1 MRRFRLI
8 AWVLLA
14 ALLLDWAPLP
24 EFLPDDVTQAA
35 AQTPSVT
42 VIGPAGTLYYST
54 ASVILSNAATG
65 GVNLFSIVIP
75 GAMFATQAAANT
87 TSTMVAGQP
96 TLGPLNSS
104 IPLHLQ
110 ISGLLDTAAT
120 PGTINIGVNYGVGT
134 TALASSCSGT
144 LGPVGCNA
152 ASIAIA
158 NAVTPTVSLVQT
170 PFYLDVYLTP
180 IATGNMTNL
189 ASAGNATP
197 NIVNTV
203 FMHGRLE
210 YVSVGTPASAIILN
224 AATIAQV
231 NIASAHILNVLWGF
245 GSAGPNYLR
254 VYKILLKQGE

>member
-8 AWVLLA
+8 AWVLIA
-14 ALLLDWAPLP
+14 ALLLSWVPGLP
-24 EFLPDDVTQAA
+24 PIPMEVAS
-35 AQTPSVT
+35 AQTPAVT

-87 TSTMVAGQP
+87 TSTMVPGQP

-110 ISGLLDTAAT
+110 IGGVLDTGAT
-120 PGTINIGVNYGVGT
+120 PGTINVGVNYGVGT
-134 TALASSCSGT
+134 QAAVASGPATIT
-144 LGPVGCNA
+144 L
-152 ASIAIA
+152 A
-158 NAVTPTVSLVQT
+158 NAVTPTVSLVGT
-170 PFYLDVYLTP
+170 PFLLDVYLSP

-210 YVSVGTPASAIILN
+210 YVSVGTPASAMILN
-224 AATIAQV
+224 AATVANV
-231 NIASAHILNVLWGF
+231 NTASAHILNVLWGF

-254 VYKILLKQGE
+254 VYRIILKQGI

>member
-8 AWVLLA
+8 AWVLIA

-35 AQTPSVT
+35 AQQPAVT
-42 VIGPAGTLYYST
+42 VIGPGGTLYYST
-54 ASVILSNAATG
+54 ASVLLSNVASAGT
-65 GVNLFSIVIP
+65 NIFSITIP
-75 GAMFATQAAANT
+75 GALMATQSAANT
-87 TSTMVAGQP
+87 TSTMTPGQP

-144 LGPVGCNA
+144 LGAVGCNA
-152 ASIAIA
+152 ASIAVA
-158 NAVTPTVSLVQT
+158 NAYTPGASIVAA
-170 PFYLDVYLTP
+170 PFTMDVYLSP

-197 NIVNTV
+197 NITNTT
-203 FMHGRLE
+203 FLQGRLE
-210 YVSVGTPASAIILN
+210 LTSATTSYANVLQ
-224 AATIAQV
+224 AATIASV
-231 NIASAHILNVLWGF
+231 NLASAHILNVLWGF

-254 VYKILLKQGE
+254 VFKVILRQGI

>member
-8 AWVLLA
+8 AWVLIA
-14 ALLLDWAPLP
+14 ALLLDWSPLP

-35 AQTPSVT
+35 AQTPAVT

-54 ASVILSNAATG
+54 ASVVLANAAQG
-65 GVNLFSIVIP
+65 GTSIFAIVIP

-87 TSTMVAGQP
+87 TSTMGVGTP

-110 ISGLLDTAAT
+110 IAGLLDTGAT
-120 PGTINIGVNYGVGT
+120 PGTLNIGVNFGQGT
-134 TALASSCSGT
+134 TTNPSAANPFIATIAL
-144 LGPVGCNA
+144 
-152 ASIAIA
+152 A
-158 NAVTPTVSLVQT
+158 NAVTPTVSLVGT
-170 PFYLDVYLTP
+170 PFRLDVRLSP

-203 FMHGRLE
+203 FMEGRLE
-210 YVSVGTPASAIILN
+210 YSGGGTPASMMILN

>member
-1 MRRFRLI
+1 MTARGGRMRRFRLI
-8 AWVLLA
+8 AWVLIA

-24 EFLPDDVTQAA
+24 QWLPDDVTQAA
-35 AQTPSVT
+35 AQTPAVT

-87 TSTMVAGQP
+87 TSTMVPGQP

-110 ISGLLDTAAT
+110 IGGVLDTGAT
-120 PGTINIGVNYGVGT
+120 PGTINVGVNYGVGT
-134 TALASSCSGT
+134 QAAVASGPATIT
-144 LGPVGCNA
+144 L
-152 ASIAIA
+152 A
-158 NAVTPTVSLVQT
+158 NAVTPTVSLVGT
-170 PFYLDVYLTP
+170 PFLLDVYLSP

-203 FMHGRLE
+203 FMQGRLE
-210 YVSVGTPASAIILN
+210 YSGGGTPASMMILN

-254 VYKILLKQGE
+254 IFKVILREGI